1 MLDIL
6 VLAPLSEN
14 FFICQKMSTN
24 LSHLEHFLF
33 QTKKHPHILIVGKSS
48 ITSCIIHLSPRQNTC
63 NIIGHLHSR
72 ERNTVRHLYPN
83 RLLKNEHPIFL
94 FLTTK
99 TKKQSTFQRTMIRLD
114 SYGRL
119 STLSTTTYSFSTLF
133 DQNKFKGYHLYWT
146 LGKSKFEP
154 LLDYVHLSV
163 LFVAEVQVVR
173 CCAVSTTS
181 PTYISFKSVIE
192 GGNH

>member
-1 MLDIL
+1 MG
-6 VLAPLSEN
+6 VYP
-14 FFICQKMSTN
+14 
-24 LSHLEHFLF
+24 
-33 QTKKHPHILIVGKSS
+33 
-48 ITSCIIHLSPRQNTC
+48 
-63 NIIGHLHSR
+63 HSR
-72 ERNTVRHLYPN
+72 PPHTV
-83 RLLKNEHPIFL
+83 FQL
-94 FLTTK
+94 FSI
-99 TKKQSTFQRTMIRLD
+99 KK
-114 SYGRL
+114 
-119 STLSTTTYSFSTLF
+119 
-133 DQNKFKGYHLYWT
+133 KFIGYHLYWT